1 MMSGIARNLPLI
13 LAAAV
18 VASTISGVESQECA
32 RIGRKAIACGARNGF
47 AECCPGAK
55 CSDDEDEKL
64 CVVDKDYDPTAD
76 GQEDDLPEV
85 EIAVFPPTPARAPV
99 AVPAMKNTTEQ
110 TAATPGKNE
119 PFSSFNGIN
128 LLRPA
133 TGGIKESGGIHSAIF
148 GSSKR
153 NWNMLLAPSAVEVPV
168 DSFRLK
174 SSPILLER
182 DPMKFTEM
190 PSSAPSSSP
199 SAAPTISHAP
209 SDLPSSSPTD
219 YIWISEP
226 LPAESDMDNG
236 YFDYNPSSPYGP
248 HRWHKVEEQTLEG
261 EYWEEEYSKF
271 IEPDLD
277 KNMCDSNSRRQS
289 PIDVRLDKVDGQCFE
304 YHEIRH
310 TDGAIGID
318 HPKVDAQILPTKLR
332 IKYPY
337 IVLDEDDLKNAPSW
351 AETKIETDDIDG
363 SKEEVLKDR
372 VKGPSADVPKG
383 WAYQMPVTHVDIKIP
398 SEHYLEGVSFAMFE
412 CRQVV
417 EIHIGPTCVL
427 SLVRRSL
434 NHRYHSSYMLTF
446 LLSNLHISSLLT
458 ETIPRRVSDLS
469 HQRYRWQAWCSRH

>member
-32 RIGRKAIACGARNGF
+32 RIGRKAIECGARNGF
-47 AECCPGAK
+47 DECCPGAK
-55 CSDDEDEKL
+55 CSDDEDEKV
-64 CVVDKDYDPTAD
+64 CVEDKDYDPTAD
-76 GQEDDLPEV
+76 GHQDDLPEV
-85 EIAVFPPTPARAPV
+85 EIAVFTPTPTRAPV
-99 AVPAMKNTTEQ
+99 AVPTMEMEVASSELVMDSDDGADAQMMKNTTEQ
-110 TAATPGKNE
+110 TGATGNNE
-119 PFSSFNGIN
+119 PFSSFNNIN

-133 TGGIKESGGIHSAIF
+133 TDGIKDSGGIHSAIF
-148 GSSKR
+148 GSTKR

-219 YIWISEP
+219 YLWVSEP
-226 LPAESDMDNG
+226 LPDENDMDNG

-261 EYWEEEYSKF
+261 EYWDEEYSKF

-277 KNMCDSNSRRQS
+277 KNMCGSNSRRQS

-310 TDGAIGID
+310 TDGAISVHD
-318 HPKVDAQILPTKLR
+318 PKVDAQILPTKLR

-351 AETKIETDDIDG
+351 AETKTETDDIDG
-363 SKEEVLKDR
+363 TKEEVLKDR

-398 SEHYLEGVSFAMFE
+398 SEHYLEGVSFVS
-412 CRQVV
+412 CLSVINWLRD
-417 EIHIGPTCVL
+417 TCLVANTKKLELISLKPVANL
-427 SLVRRSL
+427 SALFST
-434 NHRYHSSYMLTF
+434 Y
-446 LLSNLHISSLLT
+446 ISSL
-458 ETIPRRVSDLS
+458 
-469 HQRYRWQAWCSRH
+469 